1 MSMTL
6 PQTAH
11 VAPSRAEWEQQT
23 LRLYR
28 RYEEEIVAACELCP
42 WSSRVRREERV
53 GERVLLEDDALDLAP
68 SLAAIEELV
77 NAGVEVGLLIY
88 PRVSV
93 RRNLFEQFAAAL
105 NKAEV
110 ARRPLGKAPF
120 VFAVF
125 HPEAAPDLAEPER
138 LIPFLRRTPDPT
150 IQLLRSSVLDK
161 VRAAAPQGTQFVDPA
176 ALRTLQASEPSLRE
190 RIATANL
197 ATTLR
202 IGVETLGRRLDD
214 ILRDRIETHRTL
226 LRGGA

>member
-1 MSMTL
+1 MPL
-6 PQTAH
+6 PLPPDPR
-11 VAPSRAEWEQQT
+11 PSRAQWEEQT

-28 RYEEEIVAACELCP
+28 RYEEEIVGACELSP
-42 WSSRVRREERV
+42 WPTRVRREDRV
-53 GERVLLEDDALDLAP
+53 GERVLLEEDAQDLAP
-68 SLAAIEELV
+68 SLVAIDELIA
-77 NAGVEVGLLIY
+77 AGVEVGLLLY
-88 PRVSV
+88 PRAYV

-125 HPEAAPDLAEPER
+125 HPDAAPDLAEPER

-161 VRAAAPQGTQFVDPA
+161 VRATSPQGTQFVDPT
-176 ALRTLQASEPSLRE
+176 ALKTLQASEPSLRE
-190 RIATANL
+190 RIASANL

-202 IGVETLGRRLDD
+202 IGVDTLARRLDD
-214 ILRDRIETHRTL
+214 ILRDRIETHRSL
-226 LRGGA
+226 LSR